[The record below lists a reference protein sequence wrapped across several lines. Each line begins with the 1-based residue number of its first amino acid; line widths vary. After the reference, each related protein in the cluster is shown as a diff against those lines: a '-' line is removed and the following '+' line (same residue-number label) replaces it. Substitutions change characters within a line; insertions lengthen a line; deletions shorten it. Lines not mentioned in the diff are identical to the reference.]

1 MAGPVAW
8 CSPDNHACHFMSHPL
23 KKTVR
28 RKQAPTAR
36 EGIAEGGLT
45 RDRLR
50 ARIDRLEADTGV
62 AGPGRNQAPA
72 SQREV
77 PLRCRWILANNS
89 DGLRRGDVV
98 ARLPIDLVISLEVF
112 CDQLLASGQTIAAT
126 HLSLLRSSNNV
137 MELTNRRDTYSACR
151 DPGLSFLVLD
161 LAKNHP
167 CGHGRVLRFG
177 RAAR

>member
-1 MAGPVAW
+1 MAGPVGW
-8 CSPDNHACHFMSHPL
+8 CSPDNHTCDFMSRPL
-23 KKTVR
+23 EKAIS

-62 AGPGRNQAPA
+62 AGPGRYQAPA
-72 SQREV
+72 SQRKV

-89 DGLRRGDVV
+89 DGLRRSDVV
-98 ARLPIDLVISLEVF
+98 ARLPIDLVVGVEVF

-137 MELTNRRDTYSACR
+137 MELKNRRDTYSACW
-151 DPGLSFLVLD
+151 DPGSSFW
-161 LAKNHP
+161 
-167 CGHGRVLRFG
+167 C
-177 RAAR
+177 